1 MWANATCDAATS
13 QCGGYEPEQVLVAY
27 VLSEFSGFL
36 QRDVPNRIRIR
47 TIFELCARQQITTVQ
62 LNDVTQA
69 LWPELV
75 PASNQLIQLIQDPI
89 TGTRM
94 SPPEWFWSSEE
105 TLKLLYGLCN
115 SCAFSLGF
123 LLPHRSESQCRTRIT
138 RVVRAL
144 TSKGALTDEFCPP
157 PLSYVKHQPI
167 TIQQCKLRSNEARRL
182 QATLMRLK
190 TQSKQ
195 KILQLRGKIM
205 ALQKKL
211 KILEEQICKFEI
223 AAEGEISDNP
233 DDDPPQEVST
243 RLQDAILSELVLWSH
258 QSECTRR
265 YSTKLQDLCQLLHLT
280 SPKTYRILRQ
290 FLPIPSQSCLR
301 YHYADALKNTMYLLT
316 AEEALCQHIDALF
329 EGSPQESLF
338 TIAIDAFAFRT
349 FTEKSPF
356 KSDKVSTF
364 NNGFLFMH
372 IPLDANLPCKILH
385 LQKKQNGAFDSSVM
399 AIFNRIHEHYRR
411 SKMKIMFRATD
422 GDRFLTSDHEQFF
435 QKHVSEYRGDF
446 SLLVGRVYE
455 MLFGSDVVMPIADPL
470 HFAKNFRAKLLL
482 HDVAVT
488 NSTDS
493 EMVFIN
499 AEHLQKFLHL
509 GQSLSDATPIG
520 KMRDKYVTDLF
531 SLHNVWT
538 LLNSK
543 QYHSAFALLP
553 YACIF
558 TVLYA
563 TNITCET
570 RQFLVNLAYN
580 GFERLLTEAENI
592 VRDHCCIKHR
602 YGAGVM
608 AVTVAEPGY
617 IKRMMHTCIALGIS
631 IIFGPKYLR
640 LDSIGTHL
648 LENSIGIGR
657 SVSNSTEY
665 SRIVWAFANCEMRKK
680 LAGDYGLSLYVSRR
694 VNDGGA
700 KIDTSSAVG
709 LSHPGWDARDVIS
722 LLHEACITSI
732 RDSSKAE
739 RDSFCKQL
747 HEFAS
752 QLCIHQLSTPSAV
765 ANSLIIERNF
775 KYQKCSQE

>member
-94 SPPEWFWSSEE
+94 STEWFWSSEE

-258 QSECTRR
+258 QSERTRR

-301 YHYADALKNTMYLLT
+301 YHYADALKNTMYWLT

-538 LLNSK
+538 LLDSK

-732 RDSSKAE
+732 RDSSKTE